1 MSRNC
6 PQRPRRWGRA
16 GKAPETGQEGPS
28 GPQSPAARATGPVS
42 VGKALEARQGR
53 DGRLCRL
60 ARCAARHSRF
70 SRPPAGR
77 IPRSSAPQVSKGG
90 SHRQKRR
97 CEIQRRRRPSSSELA
112 MGPSVH
118 RQRWRWSTVVW
129 TWPASPEM
137 AMLQLDV
144 RATRW
149 PVLPRQKWRCSRKKA
164 ASISGGSRGGQGG
177 DHRLQCTRSSFT
189 HALST
194 RPFSRSSSHAS
205 PTCSRH
211 FFGRVESEPHISRN
225 VSSLS
230 GYGSLWVAK

>member
-1 MSRNC
+1 MSTSGLRRPASADLSRNC

-118 RQRWRWSTVVW
+118 RQRWRWSTVAR
-129 TWPASPEM
+129 TWPASPEVT
-137 AMLQLDV
+137 MLQLDV
-144 RATRW
+144 RELVRGTAWGR
-149 PVLPRQKWRCSRKKA
+149 LRKRK
-164 ASISGGSRGGQGG
+164 IGV
-177 DHRLQCTRSSFT
+177 SSF
-189 HALST
+189 S
-194 RPFSRSSSHAS
+194 
-205 PTCSRH
+205 
-211 FFGRVESEPHISRN
+211 VQ
-225 VSSLS
+225 
-230 GYGSLWVAK
+230 

>member
-1 MSRNC
+1 MPIRHLGRLGGRLDGSTRPKSAAAPQVSTSR
-6 PQRPRRWGRA
+6 RPRCPSSVNVRAAPAGLGRLVPKLSTTA
-16 GKAPETGQEGPS
+16 APVGQGREGPS

-118 RQRWRWSTVVW
+118 RQRWRWSTVAR
-129 TWPASPEM
+129 TWPASPEVT
-137 AMLQLDV
+137 MLQLDV
-144 RATRW
+144 RELVRGTAWGRLRKRKIKHAK
-149 PVLPRQKWRCSRKKA
+149 PVA
-164 ASISGGSRGGQGG
+164 A
-177 DHRLQCTRSSFT
+177 
-189 HALST
+189 
-194 RPFSRSSSHAS
+194 
-205 PTCSRH
+205 
-211 FFGRVESEPHISRN
+211 V
-225 VSSLS
+225 V
-230 GYGSLWVAK
+230 VA